1 MISLVI
7 SIIGVVIFSGYV
19 LYDISLIKHEIQNGE
34 IREKNELSIHV
45 LNLYLDFINILLDL
59 LNIASILDD

>member
-45 LNLYLDFINILLDL
+45 LNLYLDFINI
-59 LNIASILDD
+59 